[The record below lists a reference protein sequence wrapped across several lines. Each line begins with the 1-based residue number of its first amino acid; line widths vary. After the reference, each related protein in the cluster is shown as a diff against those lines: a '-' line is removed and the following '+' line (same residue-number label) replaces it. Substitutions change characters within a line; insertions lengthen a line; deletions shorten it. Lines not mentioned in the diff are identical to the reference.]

1 MTILTL
7 TYPLLLSVTFTAL
20 WPYLLLFVTLMLLVA
35 VLIQNHLVRKRVRQS
50 IFKATSTYEMME
62 KALKIADNDVVI
74 YDIAGKTI
82 RRLRGSLLPTPEMR
96 AEDFAPHIH
105 PDDVDQVLA
114 TVRQVASGKM
124 PSVEYSYRWRVS
136 KDGEEPRYLYIRN
149 NSVAEYSP
157 GSSTPVSI
165 ISVLV
170 DETDFREHQ
179 QEEEELTKRY
189 RQIFEDSIVGLS
201 FYSPEGWLID
211 ANKMMREICHFDSDE
226 SDAFFSKVNLFDMAP
241 FNEVLDRYHPNEY
254 LACSLSIVP
263 EREMYVYLEIGVHPI
278 YDDQG
283 KLIYLSVAARDIT
296 EERQLYLKAK
306 QNDLEIQ
313 KVNESIQL
321 YERELRYM
329 MKTCGLQAWRISLE
343 RDCIEFYNGLS
354 SVANQFTL
362 KQLKSIFVNQDDVFV
377 RDLENPAL
385 AISKPLSYMGRVHPV
400 VTNTATE
407 PQWVQINSIPEYDE
421 HGKLKGAFGVW
432 RNIHKL
438 MQKQEQLKRETE
450 RANDSGRMKSVF
462 LANMTHEIRTPLN
475 AIVGFSDVLPLLSTP
490 EERQEMIRLIMDNCD
505 MLLRLVNDIQDA
517 ASLDISGEVAIMPA
531 KTDFSKFFDEICEQ
545 LQQRLREPNVQ
556 FVKENPYPSFVTM
569 LDEMRIRQ
577 VYTNFVTNALKYTH
591 QGHIKVG
598 YRKEWR
604 EEDGESRE
612 GLYLYCED
620 TGDGVPKDMQDK
632 LFERF
637 FKLNDYI
644 QGTGL
649 GLSICKAI
657 ANACHGYIGM
667 DSEGSGCGS
676 TFWMWIPC
684 KEIKS

>member
-329 MKTCGLQAWRISLE
+329 MKTCGLQN
-343 RDCIEFYNGLS
+343 C
-354 SVANQFTL
+354 
-362 KQLKSIFVNQDDVFV
+362 
-377 RDLENPAL
+377 
-385 AISKPLSYMGRVHPV
+385 AI
-400 VTNTATE
+400 
-407 PQWVQINSIPEYDE
+407 
-421 HGKLKGAFGVW
+421 
-432 RNIHKL
+432 
-438 MQKQEQLKRETE
+438 
-450 RANDSGRMKSVF
+450 
-462 LANMTHEIRTPLN
+462 
-475 AIVGFSDVLPLLSTP
+475 
-490 EERQEMIRLIMDNCD
+490 
-505 MLLRLVNDIQDA
+505 
-517 ASLDISGEVAIMPA
+517 
-531 KTDFSKFFDEICEQ
+531 
-545 LQQRLREPNVQ
+545 
-556 FVKENPYPSFVTM
+556 
-569 LDEMRIRQ
+569 
-577 VYTNFVTNALKYTH
+577 
-591 QGHIKVG
+591 
-598 YRKEWR
+598 
-604 EEDGESRE
+604 
-612 GLYLYCED
+612 
-620 TGDGVPKDMQDK
+620 
-632 LFERF
+632 
-637 FKLNDYI
+637 
-644 QGTGL
+644 
-649 GLSICKAI
+649 
-657 ANACHGYIGM
+657 
-667 DSEGSGCGS
+667 
-676 TFWMWIPC
+676 
-684 KEIKS
+684 